1 LIGILLD
8 RDLWG
13 IIPWLLLTL
22 GSLFANPLPW
32 QRYYLPWLPVA
43 TILAGIG
50 IVALVRFVQK
60 RLQPQS
66 PLVSSANVPQT

>member
-1 LIGILLD
+1 MLD

-13 IIPWLLLTL
+13 ILPWLLLTL
-22 GSLFANPLPW
+22 ASLLANPLPW
-32 QRYYLPWLPVA
+32 QRYYLPWLPLA

-50 IVALVRFVQK
+50 FVKLVRFVQK

-66 PLVSSANVPQT
+66 PLVSSANVLQT